1 MPDGCD
7 KPTTSHAGITEGATF
22 NIRMTRLRGYV
33 YGGQAR
39 NTRKKNALRE
49 DRYERCLHG
58 KPPQVAEY
66 SRGLSRASTRV
77 SRIDSG

>member
-1 MPDGCD
+1 MNER
-7 KPTTSHAGITEGATF
+7 TTFLASNGANHT
-22 NIRMTRLRGYV
+22 NE
-33 YGGQAR
+33 
-39 NTRKKNALRE
+39 KNVLRE

-58 KPPQVAEY
+58 EPPRVAEY